1 MSRPPTHP
9 TATGDRRGNEA
20 SHAACVLAS
29 TARRAGRTD
38 LRIMGDVACNALGRL
53 QKRVAVTSDPL
64 PGRKCPD
71 RIPLS
76 EPRINLADVTI
87 RLRKAAKAAKAG
99 DWTEAEN
106 NARVAIETL
115 EIGWI
120 DRAAA

>member
-1 MSRPPTHP
+1 MSRPQTNS
-9 TATGDRRGNEA
+9 TDAGARRGNAA

-38 LRIMGDVACNALGRL
+38 LRVMGDVAADKLKHLAR
-53 QKRVAVTSDPL
+53 RVSLTSDPA
-64 PGRKCPD
+64 GTRRNPD
-71 RIPLS
+71 RVPMS
-76 EPRINLADVTI
+76 NPRIDLADVTI

-115 EIGWI
+115 EVGWI